1 MYDTRRIYTFEMH
14 YAYNIEFQLHIFRR
28 SVASELAF
36 DSTLLIASYQNG
48 IGWHFHVF
56 QSL

>member
-48 IGWHFHVF
+48 IG
-56 QSL
+56 